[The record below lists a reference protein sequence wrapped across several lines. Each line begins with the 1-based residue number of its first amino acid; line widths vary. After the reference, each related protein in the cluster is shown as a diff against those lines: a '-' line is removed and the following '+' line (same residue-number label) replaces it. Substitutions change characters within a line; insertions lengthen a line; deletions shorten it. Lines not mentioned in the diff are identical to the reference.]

1 MNDWTTRTACLAT
14 APCRCSRDFY
24 GKARRR
30 RGFSLIELMITLA
43 VLAVLASVVV
53 PVAQTSL
60 QRSKEQDLRL
70 ALRELRGAIDLYKK
84 TSDEGRLRK
93 SIADTGYPKSLA
105 LLVNGEEDLRDPKHR
120 KIYFLR
126 RIPRDPLHADAGVPA
141 ADTWGKRAY
150 TSEADNPQ
158 EGDDVYD
165 VYSKSAGIGLN
176 SVPYR
181 QW

>member
-1 MNDWTTRTACLAT
+1 MIQYRTLWPPSTIT
-14 APCRCSRDFY
+14 APYPQADVRQ
-24 GKARRR
+24 A

-43 VLAVLASVVV
+43 VVAVLASVVV

-70 ALRELRGAIDLYKK
+70 ALRELRNAIDRYKQA
-84 TSDEGRLRK
+84 SDEGRVPK
-93 SIADTGYPKSLA
+93 SIAETGYPKNLA
-105 LLVNGEEDLRDPKHR
+105 VLVEGEDDQRDPKHR

-126 RIPRDPLHADAGVPA
+126 RIPRDPMHPDAQVSA
-141 ADTWGKRAY
+141 ADTWAKRAY
-150 TSEADNPQ
+150 ASEPDNPQ

-165 VYSKSAGIGLN
+165 VYSKSTGIGLN
-176 SVPYR
+176 GVPYR

>member
-1 MNDWTTRTACLAT
+1 MPQLTYP
-14 APCRCSRDFY
+14 PCPMTILS
-24 GKARRR
+24 ARPRSSRR

-53 PVAQTSL
+53 PVAQISI

-70 ALRELRGAIDLYKK
+70 ALRELRNAIDEYKK
-84 TSDEGRLRK
+84 AHDEGRIRK
-93 SIADTGYPKSLA
+93 SLSDTGYPKTLE
-105 LLVNGEEDLRDPKHR
+105 LLVEGEEDARDPKRR

-126 RIPRDPLHADAGVPA
+126 RIPRDPMYPDAGVPA
-141 ADTWGKRAY
+141 ADTWARRAY
-150 TSEADNPQ
+150 ASEPENPQ

-165 VYSKSAGIGLN
+165 VYSKSSGVGLN
-176 SVPYR
+176 GVPYR